1 MMVKLKD
8 IGRSLQLPVSIFPL
22 AALLNGL
29 GYLIE
34 RMDWRVLNVAAVLLK
49 SVGTMILNEMPLI
62 FAVGIAY
69 GLGKEKKG
77 TYAVNALFCFLMVK
91 GVLSFSSP
99 LSFFIV
105 SAAQAREAFEHINN
119 QFIGILVGVLSVVMM
134 QFIKRRKFGM
144 NSSGALLFCA
154 AGMLALSLLLYF
166 VWPFC
171 YVFLI
176 EVGERI
182 SGLGAAGAGIYGF
195 LNRLL
200 LPIGMH
206 HTLNS
211 VFWFDV
217 VGINDIGNFW
227 SGKGILGVTGMYQA
241 GFYPIMM
248 AGVPAM
254 ALAMYR
260 TSYTSQKRTV
270 RSFYLSSA
278 LASLFTGITEPLE
291 FSFMFQAPLLYLFHC
306 ILTGFSLF
314 LCASLQWI
322 AGFSFSA
329 GVIDYLL
336 SLTMPLAHHPL
347 SLLLLFPLFFVLYY
361 VCFTFAIRRFHLH
374 PYGREKE
381 SGEEKGRISN
391 RDINAVARE
400 LLQACGGEAN
410 IIHVTCCIT
419 RIRVELKDPQRF
431 DFQQLKDS
439 GAIEYQ
445 MYGNEA
451 QIVYGVQAEYI
462 YDILQNYCLS

>member
-49 SVGTMILNEMPLI
+49 SVGAMILNEMPLI

-154 AGMLALSLLLYF
+154 AGMLVLSLLLYF

-176 EVGERI
+176 EVGEWI

-291 FSFMFQAPLLYLFHC
+291 FSFMFQAPLLSLFHC

-374 PYGREKE
+374 PYNREKE

>member
-1 MMVKLKD
+1 MVKLKD

-154 AGMLALSLLLYF
+154 AGMLVLSLLLYF

-176 EVGERI
+176 EVGEWI
-182 SGLGAAGAGIYGF
+182 SGLGAVGAGIYGF

-254 ALAMYR
+254 ARAMY
-260 TSYTSQKRTV
+260 
-270 RSFYLSSA
+270 
-278 LASLFTGITEPLE
+278 
-291 FSFMFQAPLLYLFHC
+291 
-306 ILTGFSLF
+306 
-314 LCASLQWI
+314 
-322 AGFSFSA
+322 
-329 GVIDYLL
+329 
-336 SLTMPLAHHPL
+336 
-347 SLLLLFPLFFVLYY
+347 
-361 VCFTFAIRRFHLH
+361 
-374 PYGREKE
+374 
-381 SGEEKGRISN
+381 
-391 RDINAVARE
+391 
-400 LLQACGGEAN
+400 
-410 IIHVTCCIT
+410 
-419 RIRVELKDPQRF
+419 
-431 DFQQLKDS
+431 
-439 GAIEYQ
+439 
-445 MYGNEA
+445 
-451 QIVYGVQAEYI
+451 
-462 YDILQNYCLS
+462 